1 MFAFLASGM
10 NSTQICVIEKTEVSA
25 FGLICQWEQGLIMLR
40 VLGLPAELRM
50 GASART
56 GHFLPRKHGRMVACP
71 VV

>member
-1 MFAFLASGM
+1 
-10 NSTQICVIEKTEVSA
+10 
-25 FGLICQWEQGLIMLR
+25 MLR

-50 GASART
+50 GAPAIT